1 MPAGSA
7 ATNLFSP
14 STFGR
19 DAIAGVVVFLV
30 ALPLC
35 LGVAQAS
42 GAQPIAGLIA
52 GVVGGIVVGIL
63 SRSHTSVSGPAA
75 GLTAV
80 VAAQIVSLG
89 SYEAFLLAVV
99 VAGAMQMALGIARA
113 GVIAVYFPMSVIRG
127 LLTAI
132 GVILILKQFPHLL
145 GLHSDPE
152 GDMAFMQPDGQN
164 TFSEMLAAAT
174 GFHLGA
180 AAVGLLSIGVL
191 VFWDK
196 IKRLKKSIVPG
207 PFVVVLLGV
216 ALNEL
221 LKFYF
226 ASGSP
231 WRVGQEHLVQVPVAE
246 TLAGVADFIRIPNFT
261 RIVDPAIWIAAVTI
275 AIVASLETLLN
286 LEAVD
291 KIDPQQRYS
300 PPSRELFAQGAG
312 NIVAGLIGGIPITS
326 VIVRSSVNINAGA
339 ATKCSAIF
347 HGMLLLLC
355 TVFLP
360 DVLNRIPL
368 SCLAAILMVTGFKL
382 ASPKIVKAMWAEGWN
397 RFLPYVIT
405 VVAIVLTDLLI
416 GVVIG
421 LIVSMAF
428 ILASNLK
435 RPVRHIV
442 EKHVAGD
449 VHRFEL
455 ASQLSF
461 FNRAILDA
469 ALRKIPRGGHV
480 LLDARNTVYIDPD
493 VIDFIRDYRDNM
505 APARGVSVSLL
516 GFQDR
521 HKIDDAIQY
530 VDYVSRDLQQNMT
543 PAQVF
548 EVLRNG
554 NERFR
559 ENRPLTRLS
568 RNQLANAAQ
577 GQFPMAAVLTCI
589 DSRTPSELIFD
600 LGLGDVF
607 SVRIAGNIISD
618 RILGSLEFAC
628 QVAGAKLVVVLGHTQ
643 CGAVAAAA
651 DLLVA
656 GVSAADHTGCEHLD
670 AVTSEIQAAIDEPMK
685 RLLSKASPEEKVKL
699 LGEVARRN
707 VLRVMT
713 ALRTESSTLARLE
726 AENRIDF
733 IGGVYD
739 VAAGQIEWLVEPTG
753 EWVENSTLV
762 SR

>member
-1 MPAGSA
+1 MSTAASA
-7 ATNLFSP
+7 TDGFARNL
-14 STFGR
+14 GR

-42 GAQPIAGLIA
+42 GAAPFAGLIA
-52 GVVGGIVVGIL
+52 GIVGGIVVGLL

-80 VAAQIVSLG
+80 VAAQIESLG

-99 VAGAMQMALGIARA
+99 IAGAIQMSLGIARA

-145 GLHSDPE
+145 GRDADPE
-152 GDMAFMQPDGQN
+152 GDMAFLQPDGEN
-164 TFSEMLAAAT
+164 TLSEMMAAAM
-174 GFHLGA
+174 GIHPGA
-180 AAVGLLSIGVL
+180 AMIGLLSIAVL
-191 VFWDK
+191 VLWDK
-196 IKRLKKSIVPG
+196 IKALKHSVVPG

-216 ALNEL
+216 GVSEL
-221 LKFYF
+221 LRFYD
-226 ASGSP
+226 P
-231 WRVGQEHLVQVPVAE
+231 DNVDWLVGLSHLVQVPVSE
-246 TLAGVADFIRIPNFT
+246 SLAGIADFFRFPDFT
-261 RIVDPAIWIAAVTI
+261 RIADPAILIAGLTVA
-275 AIVASLETLLN
+275 AVASLETLLN

-291 KIDPQQRYS
+291 KLDPRQRYS

-312 NIVAGLIGGIPITS
+312 NIVAGLVGGIPVTS

-339 ATKCSAIF
+339 ATKRSAIF
-347 HGMLLLLC
+347 HGVLLLLC
-355 TVFLP
+355 TAFLP
-360 DVLNRIPL
+360 TVLNRIPL

-382 ASPKIVKAMWAEGWN
+382 ASPKIVRDMWAEGLN

-405 VVAIVLTDLLI
+405 VVAIVFTDLLV

-421 LIVSMAF
+421 LVVSMAF

-435 RPVRHIV
+435 RPLRHIV
-442 EKHVAGD
+442 EKHVSGD

-469 ALRKIPRGGHV
+469 ALRKIPPGGHV

-493 VIDFIRDYRDNM
+493 VIDFIKDYRDNI
-505 APARGVSVSLL
+505 APARGVNVSML

-521 HKIDDAIQY
+521 HSIDDDIQY
-530 VDYVSRDLQQNMT
+530 VDYVSRDLQQNIT

-548 EVLRNG
+548 DVLRNG
-554 NERFR
+554 NQRFR

-568 RNQLANAAQ
+568 GKQLANAAA

-589 DSRTPSELIFD
+589 DSRIPSELIFD

-607 SVRIAGNIISD
+607 SVRIAGNITSD
-618 RILGSLEFAC
+618 RVIGSLEYAC
-628 QVAGAKLVVVLGHTQ
+628 KVAGAKLVVVLGHTQ
-643 CGAVAAAA
+643 CGAVTAAA

-656 GVSAADHTGCEHLD
+656 GVSAAEQTGCEHLD
-670 AVTSEIQAAIDEPMK
+670 AVTNEIQAAINATTVSQLAKAEGDE
-685 RLLSKASPEEKVKL
+685 RAAILAEIS
-699 LGEVARRN
+699 RRN
-707 VLRVMT
+707 VLRVITM
-713 ALRTESSTLARLE
+713 LRTESSTLAQLE
-726 AENRIDF
+726 RDNRIDF
-733 IGGVYD
+733 IGGLYD
-739 VAAGQIEWLVEPTG
+739 VAAGQVEWLVEPTC
-753 EWVENSTLV
+753 
-762 SR
+762 